1 MARIKDIPL
10 LDRPRERL
18 IEVGRENL
26 SNEELISII
35 LKTGTKNKN
44 AKMISSELL
53 INLGDIKNLN
63 NISYNKLLEIEGIG
77 PVKATELLA
86 CIELGKRINTKI
98 ISINNIKFTNP
109 EIIYEYYK
117 QTLGNKK
124 QEHFYCIYLDNAKKI
139 VKEKLLFI
147 GTIDYSM
154 VTPREVFKEAYLCD
168 ATGIICIHN
177 HPSGNVLPSKED
189 INLTNKLIELGNLFN
204 ISIVDH
210 IIISKTGY
218 YSLYENGDIK

>member
-1 MARIKDIPL
+1 
-10 LDRPRERL
+10 
-18 IEVGRENL
+18 
-26 SNEELISII
+26 
-35 LKTGTKNKN
+35 
-44 AKMISSELL
+44 
-53 INLGDIKNLN
+53 
-63 NISYNKLLEIEGIG
+63 G
-77 PVKATELLA
+77 PVKAIELLA